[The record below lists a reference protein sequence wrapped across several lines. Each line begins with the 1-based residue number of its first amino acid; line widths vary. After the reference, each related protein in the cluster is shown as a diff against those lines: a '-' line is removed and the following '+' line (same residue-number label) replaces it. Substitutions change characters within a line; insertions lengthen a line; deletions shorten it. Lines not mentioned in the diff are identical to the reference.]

1 MGDHLGDGPPSKRSK
16 FGDGFGS
23 SGLEPSGSN
32 DMGVSLDFSSL
43 EFSLPDELETAGA
56 KLPGAPQYGAA
67 PTAVSV
73 SAGGPMVNGALD
85 SGHMQ
90 HMMAGK
96 QQQLVGG
103 LGGPGR
109 PAGGMAKGLLARPMD
124 APGMQQ
130 LNSVHGRLPLS
141 SAAGLPPQP
150 AGAVSLQ
157 ASVAGGVRQ
166 AGGVWTGRPA
176 APQHITN
183 GQPAGVTPQLQHQ
196 LMQRQMAPQTGALP
210 QMQGTVN
217 QMGGQQLPPQHSFN
231 FAGQQQQQRLLGPSV
246 SVSNGTAGGV
256 YPGPG
261 GQVPQRFA
269 GVVASSASSVQQQQQ
284 LSVQQQLQRQQ
295 QLPLQQ
301 QQSLQQQ
308 QQQQQPPMQQL
319 QLQQHRRVC
328 KLPHCQ
334 TMKDVL
340 NHMTS
345 CQAGKACRMPHC
357 ASSRQIITHW
367 KTCHRPDCPQPPQL
381 ERPRQLPGSPA
392 ALGAEPVASA
402 AGVGPAQPPPGAA
415 APTGGLQINRN
426 DLPSW
431 ATDHGSDNATTAGNA
446 DFRAMLDPVKAAP
459 VHNTKEWHMQV
470 TPDLRTHLVRKL
482 VQAIFPTPDPSAIL
496 DKRMHNLVAYAKKVE
511 GDMYEMANS
520 RSEYYHLLAEKIYK
534 IQKELEEKRQQRQAG
549 AAKVS
554 PGAAGQL
561 QRPMAPGQPP
571 PQPAGLRQPGLL
583 GAPQPTTSL
592 AQLATSL
599 GQPPTSLV
607 QQPVTS
613 MAQLPTSMPQTSM
626 AQLPGYSGAMP
637 AVSDPSQQLPQQT
650 MPPPQQ
656 QQQQQ
661 QPAAAQQQQLASPA
675 YLQKQQFTNGLPP
688 AVSAAGPGG
697 ELRTSLPSVSVPGA
711 APGSESSTG
720 QMAGQPLFT
729 SSTIKQEQENSAFD
743 NLLRDS
749 TPVQSQPQPPQP
761 TPTPPG
767 TAGPQAPPPAPL
779 PAEVKME
786 TDTAE
791 SGGAAP
797 QGTPGPAPPAG
808 PQPHV
813 AGVKAEPAEVKT
825 EPMDESSWDGAVVKS
840 EPGTVKEERSSPP
853 AAATP
858 STPAESA
865 SASGSAANTPAP
877 TPGGSTPKTEKKV
890 HRQLF
895 SPDELRHAL
904 MPTLEKLYRQ
914 EPESMPFRQPVDP
927 GALGIPDYFDIIR
940 KPMDLSTI
948 KKKLDTGAFKD
959 PWEYVEDV
967 WLMFDNA
974 WIYNRKTS
982 KVYKFA
988 SKLSEVFEQEMD
1000 PVMQQLGY
1008 CCGRK
1013 YTFQPQT
1020 LCCFGSNSLCSIP
1033 RDAKYFSYQNR
1044 ITYCVKCFNEIE
1056 GDTVSIGEGEPTQQ
1070 NMTIKKDAFVE
1081 LKNDKFEMEAMAECT
1096 DCGRKLHQICVLH
1109 MDSIWPQG
1117 FTCDNCLKAKGMKR
1131 KENRFNAKRLP
1142 ATKLGTYI
1150 ENRVNNYLKKK
1161 ESGAGEVFIR
1171 VVSSSDKICEVKPG
1185 MKARFC
1191 DAGEM
1196 PAKFPYR
1203 AKALF
1208 AFEEVDGHEVCFFGM
1223 HVQEYGS
1230 DSPQPNRR
1238 RVYIA
1243 YLDSVHFFRPRQ
1255 FRTSVYHEILL
1266 AYLDYVKQLGYTMAH
1281 IWACPPCEGDDY
1293 IFHCH
1298 PADQKIPKPK
1308 RLQEWYKKMLDK
1320 GIIDRIVMDYK
1331 DILKQAAEDSIRTP
1345 AELPYFE
1352 GDFWPGI
1359 LEESIRELDQ
1369 EEEEKRKQLEA
1380 EEARAAAA
1388 AETEIESPA
1397 PDGKKKGAI
1406 KKQNK
1411 KNTKSKTSSKN
1422 KSKKSNQSGNDLS
1435 TKVFALMEKHKEVFF
1450 VVRLHSA
1457 QSAASLQPI
1466 QDPDPHIPC
1475 ELMDGRDNFLSMAR
1489 EKHLEFS
1496 SERRALAATQH
1507 MLYELHNQNQE
1518 TVVYTCNTCKNNIDT
1533 RYHCTVCDDF
1543 DLCATC
1549 YEKERHPHKMEK
1561 LGFDL
1566 DGETS
1571 DRAGQTASDLR
1582 RQSLERCI
1590 KSLVHSCQCR
1600 DANCR
1605 QQSCQK
1611 MKRVV
1616 SHTKSCRKKVNGGCP
1631 ICKQLVAVCCYHAK
1645 CCKEDKC
1652 MVPFCGSIKSRLAQQ
1667 QMQAQLQQKALL
1679 HRRMAMMRSSS
1690 GGSMAASVQAAAAG
1704 AAAAAASSSAAPSA
1718 AVSQPAAPPQQ
1729 PRPLP
1734 GGPGVPP
1741 ATAAGQPGGQGPPAN
1756 VLMAVKRVQEAAAR
1770 QHANQP
1776 AVGYGKNNPP
1786 VGGMTPQQPPQQQM
1800 QPQQMQ
1806 MQQQMQ
1812 QQQQQQQRMPMQQP
1826 MASQAARMQ
1835 LPAMNDWGNRLAG
1848 PGAAGASPGV
1858 SVPGAGPALQQPAP
1872 VATAGAAGLL
1882 RGAGGQQGAPRNNIP
1897 GLQELLHSLKNP
1909 TGPQAHQNVLQI
1921 LKSHPQLMAQV
1932 IKMQHQKQQNQQ
1944 QRQMAQQQQQQQQQQ
1959 VPDGQQPM
1967 QMQPGVMQPPVQQQQ
1982 QQQQQLQQQRM
1993 PTGGMV
1999 VQNQMQPGQMTQQQA
2014 WAKQQQLIAM
2024 HRQQQQQQAQQ
2035 QQQQQQHGFQ
2045 QPQAMQYGQRP
2056 RMGMGMQ
2063 PQQHFQQ
2070 DGSQFGGQFTQQQQ
2084 QQMLMQ
2090 RQQQSASPH
2099 QSLMGPPGGMAPSPQ
2114 QMLQQVVSPPPGS
2127 AGLPVRSP
2135 QPLSSPRQTLGGY
2148 HAPSP
2153 HRPASHSPHP
2163 AAAGHGMAGAPEL
2176 GTNEMLLSQLT
2187 GVSAA
2192 GHGGLQLPG
2201 HPGQHP
2207 AGAGADNADKLSK
2220 FADTL

>member
-1 MGDHLGDGPPSKRSK
+1 MCVVLGTEQSH
-16 FGDGFGS
+16 
-23 SGLEPSGSN
+23 
-32 DMGVSLDFSSL
+32 
-43 EFSLPDELETAGA
+43 
-56 KLPGAPQYGAA
+56 A
-67 PTAVSV
+67 PTDHIAISV
-73 SAGGPMVNGALD
+73 F
-85 SGHMQ
+85 Q
-90 HMMAGK
+90 
-96 QQQLVGG
+96 
-103 LGGPGR
+103 
-109 PAGGMAKGLLARPMD
+109 
-124 APGMQQ
+124 
-130 LNSVHGRLPLS
+130 
-141 SAAGLPPQP
+141 
-150 AGAVSLQ
+150 
-157 ASVAGGVRQ
+157 
-166 AGGVWTGRPA
+166 
-176 APQHITN
+176 
-183 GQPAGVTPQLQHQ
+183 
-196 LMQRQMAPQTGALP
+196 
-210 QMQGTVN
+210 
-217 QMGGQQLPPQHSFN
+217 
-231 FAGQQQQQRLLGPSV
+231 
-246 SVSNGTAGGV
+246 
-256 YPGPG
+256 
-261 GQVPQRFA
+261 
-269 GVVASSASSVQQQQQ
+269 
-284 LSVQQQLQRQQ
+284 
-295 QLPLQQ
+295 
-301 QQSLQQQ
+301 
-308 QQQQQPPMQQL
+308 
-319 QLQQHRRVC
+319 C

-367 KTCHRPDCPQPPQL
+367 KTCHRPDCPVCLPLKQAENRRGQQPRPPGAPPAPATAAAAAGPKPAAAPGQFGAPAAATTGQPTPPPPQQPPQL

-613 MAQLPTSMPQTSM
+613 MAQLPTSMPQTRRR
-626 AQLPGYSGAMP
+626 
-637 AVSDPSQQLPQQT
+637 
-650 MPPPQQ
+650 PPP
-656 QQQQQ
+656 
-661 QPAAAQQQQLASPA
+661 
-675 YLQKQQFTNGLPP
+675 
-688 AVSAAGPGG
+688 
-697 ELRTSLPSVSVPGA
+697 
-711 APGSESSTG
+711 
-720 QMAGQPLFT
+720 
-729 SSTIKQEQENSAFD
+729 
-743 NLLRDS
+743 
-749 TPVQSQPQPPQP
+749 
-761 TPTPPG
+761 
-767 TAGPQAPPPAPL
+767 

-1161 ESGAGEVFIR
+1161 ESGAGEGVHPR
-1171 VVSSSDKICEVKPG
+1171 RLEQRQNLRGQAG

-1450 VVRLHSA
+1450 V
-1457 QSAASLQPI
+1457 
-1466 QDPDPHIPC
+1466 DPDPHIPC

-1718 AVSQPAAPPQQ
+1718 TVSQPAAPPQQ

-1756 VLMAVKRVQEAAAR
+1756 VLMAVKRVSDAGENATESRVAHAR
-1770 QHANQP
+1770 
-1776 AVGYGKNNPP
+1776 
-1786 VGGMTPQQPPQQQM
+1786 
-1800 QPQQMQ
+1800 
-1806 MQQQMQ
+1806 
-1812 QQQQQQQRMPMQQP
+1812 
-1826 MASQAARMQ
+1826 S
-1835 LPAMNDWGNRLAG
+1835 
-1848 PGAAGASPGV
+1848 
-1858 SVPGAGPALQQPAP
+1858 
-1872 VATAGAAGLL
+1872 
-1882 RGAGGQQGAPRNNIP
+1882 
-1897 GLQELLHSLKNP
+1897 
-1909 TGPQAHQNVLQI
+1909 
-1921 LKSHPQLMAQV
+1921 
-1932 IKMQHQKQQNQQ
+1932 
-1944 QRQMAQQQQQQQQQQ
+1944 
-1959 VPDGQQPM
+1959 
-1967 QMQPGVMQPPVQQQQ
+1967 
-1982 QQQQQLQQQRM
+1982 
-1993 PTGGMV
+1993 
-1999 VQNQMQPGQMTQQQA
+1999 
-2014 WAKQQQLIAM
+2014 
-2024 HRQQQQQQAQQ
+2024 
-2035 QQQQQQHGFQ
+2035 
-2045 QPQAMQYGQRP
+2045 
-2056 RMGMGMQ
+2056 
-2063 PQQHFQQ
+2063 
-2070 DGSQFGGQFTQQQQ
+2070 
-2084 QQMLMQ
+2084 
-2090 RQQQSASPH
+2090 
-2099 QSLMGPPGGMAPSPQ
+2099 
-2114 QMLQQVVSPPPGS
+2114 
-2127 AGLPVRSP
+2127 
-2135 QPLSSPRQTLGGY
+2135 
-2148 HAPSP
+2148 
-2153 HRPASHSPHP
+2153 
-2163 AAAGHGMAGAPEL
+2163 
-2176 GTNEMLLSQLT
+2176 
-2187 GVSAA
+2187 
-2192 GHGGLQLPG
+2192 
-2201 HPGQHP
+2201 
-2207 AGAGADNADKLSK
+2207 
-2220 FADTL
+2220 